1 MIDFLALTG
10 RSSAHVT
17 QLAGTDHRLQ
27 PEAADAFLA
36 LCAAA
41 AEVGIDLAA
50 ASSWRDFARQ
60 RAIWNAK
67 FRLERP
73 VRNAAGEIIDGHQL
87 EPRARLEAIMRWS
100 AIPGASRHHWGTDC
114 DVYDRVAVAVGEA
127 GLQLVPAEYAAGGH
141 QARLHDWLQ
150 QHMHRFGFYQPYR
163 TDRGG
168 VCPEPWHL
176 SYAPLA
182 MECERA
188 LDRDG
193 LLDLLRETAA
203 DASLRIEGHELLCT
217 HLDEWYAR
225 FVVAVDAPP
234 VDVVLTR

>member
-17 QLAGTDHRLQ
+17 TLPDSNHCLQ
-27 PEAADAFLA
+27 PEAATAFLA
-36 LCAAA
+36 MRTA
-41 AEVGIDLAA
+41 AEKAGIDLAM

-67 FRLERP
+67 FRLEKPLRDT
-73 VRNAAGEIIDGHQL
+73 AGEIIDGHRL
-87 EPRARLEAIMRWS
+87 DPCARLEAIMRWS

-114 DVYDRVAVAVGEA
+114 DVYDRRALGEQA
-127 GLQLVPAEYAAGGH
+127 LQLLPAEYAAGGH
-141 QARLHDWLQ
+141 QANLHDWLQ
-150 QHMHRFGFYQPYR
+150 QHMHHYGFYQPYR

-182 MECERA
+182 LPCERGFDCEGLRA
-188 LDRDG
+188 L
-193 LLDLLRETAA
+193 LLETAA

-217 HLDEWYAR
+217 HLASWHAR
-225 FVVAVDAPP
+225 FVAAVDAPP
-234 VDVVLTR
+234 VELMQAR

>member
-1 MIDFLALTG
+1 MNLQWALRG
-10 RSSAHVT
+10 VVA
-17 QLAGTDHRLQ
+17 RLLPLP
-27 PEAADAFLA
+27 PEQR
-36 LCAAA
+36 AAA
-41 AEVGIDLAA
+41 AWDEAA
-50 ASSWRDFARQ
+50 AICEEDVATNEALGEHGLGVI
-60 RAIWNAK
+60 RAIWDAK

-114 DVYDRVAVAVGEA
+114 DVYDRAAVGEA